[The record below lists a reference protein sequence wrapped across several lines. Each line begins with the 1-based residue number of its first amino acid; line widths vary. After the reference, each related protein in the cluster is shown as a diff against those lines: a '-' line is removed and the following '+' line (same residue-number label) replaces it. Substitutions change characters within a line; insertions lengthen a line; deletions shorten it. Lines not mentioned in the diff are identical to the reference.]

1 MNGEPDLEWRLR
13 GEVVHAQCRQQADDG
28 LRVFAC
34 HLGQRAMLGYAA
46 IGAGI
51 QTATHAGEQALPNQ
65 PRESD
70 TGQTQRI
77 EIARAYQAALG
88 GEIQNGLMRSFHAAM
103 MLHYVGSCQ
112 YLPTK
117 HNVSGFLCYPM
128 L

>member
-1 MNGEPDLEWRLR
+1 M
-13 GEVVHAQCRQQADDG
+13 HAQSRQQADEG

-46 IGAGI
+46 IRTGI
-51 QTATHAGEQALPNQ
+51 QTATHAGKQALPN
-65 PRESD
+65 PSREGD
-70 TGQTQRI
+70 TGQPQRV

-88 GEIQNGLMRSFHAAM
+88 GEIQNGLMRGFHAAWVW
-103 MLHYVGSCQ
+103 HYVGSCQ

-117 HNVSGFLCYPM
+117 RNDNGFLCYPM